1 MTLDQLPTGSRL
13 LVRSKTTWR
22 FAAVSRIIEE
32 TVVLTVSSPK
42 GCNYRLR
49 RGKDTEINTEGI
61 IPVLNPSDTED
72 WRENFMELD
81 RRW

>member
-22 FAAVSRIIEE
+22 FAAVSCVVEE

-42 GCNYRLR
+42 GRNYRLR
-49 RGKDTEINTEGI
+49 RGKDLEINTEGT
-61 IPVLNPSDTED
+61 IPVLAPSENED
-72 WRENFMELD
+72 WRTNFMEFD